1 MAGPRTISNL
11 SPTTHALIEHLPV
24 GTFEVLIRPD
34 GRPEF
39 SYVSSRW
46 LEMCGLSREQFMA
59 DQGLALALIY
69 AVDRQNMLEG
79 IRRALA
85 ERLPFHWEG
94 RLVVRGEDVA
104 VTITAHPYPTAD
116 GGTRW
121 EGAMIDITE
130 RKRFEAE
137 VVRARVA
144 AEAANQAKSAFLA
157 IMSHEIRTPM
167 MPLIGLAQLALNSG
181 LNATQRDYL
190 DKIDRSA
197 RSLLA
202 ILNEILD
209 FSKIEAGKLAIE
221 RVPFTLHRTVEEV
234 LDLVE
239 PSARLKVPISDRDA
253 YGAQDAPRGD
263 HEEAREDAPEDATS
277 LPQAADSLAGRRIL
291 LVEDNAINQ
300 QIVCGLLADTGL
312 LIEVVDNGQQAVELF
327 QSRLAFQLGS
337 QSRAQLRMASQ
348 LGPPSGVK
356 PSEPMP
362 PEPMPPEEGMPPELI
377 LMDIQ
382 MPVMDGYEATRQ
394 IRALD
399 PHVPIIALTANAFPE
414 DIEKAHAAGMNA
426 HLSKPIDLQRLK
438 ALLGEFLR
446 PTESV

>member
-167 MPLIGLAQLALNSG
+167 SGIIGLALLALNSG

-300 QIVCGLLADTGL
+300 QIVCGLLEDTGL
-312 LIEVVDNGQQAVELF
+312 LIEIADHGQQALEMF
-327 QSRLAFQLGS
+327 QDRPQ
-337 QSRAQLRMASQ
+337 
-348 LGPPSGVK
+348 
-356 PSEPMP
+356 
-362 PEPMPPEEGMPPELI
+362 ELI

-382 MPVMDGYEATRQ
+382 MPVMDGYEAARR
-394 IRALD
+394 IRTLD
-399 PHVPIIALTANAFPE
+399 PRVPIIALTANAFPA
-414 DIEKAHAAGMNA
+414 DIEKGRAAGMNA
-426 HLSKPIDLQRLK
+426 HLSKPIDIRQLK
-438 ALLGEFLR
+438 ALLNDFLR
-446 PTESV
+446 PSARSALMHKGQQLA